1 MKIHVLLCSL
11 LLLALPH
18 FARAYETIKVK
29 NGGAI
34 SGRITFEG
42 TAPPN
47 PMLKPD
53 IEKDFCGTQIQADYV
68 LIGPNQGSKNGGSK
82 NRGLKNV
89 VILIEDIQR
98 GKAYKK
104 GQMVLYANKNC
115 MFAPHVATA
124 VLQQKLGITS
134 HDPILHNTHLYVS
147 NSSLRTLYN
156 VAVPL
161 QNRIH
166 RRTLR
171 KSGLITVKCDL
182 HDWMRGYIYV
192 GQNPYI
198 TVSAEDGQFSLK
210 DVPPGKYRLKLWH
223 ETLGE
228 VHRDVT
234 VSASKTSSLNHAY
247 KQ

>member
-18 FARAYETIKVK
+18 FARAYEAIKVK

-42 TAPPN
+42 AAPLN

-53 IEKDFCGTQIQADYV
+53 IEQDFCSDQIQADYV
-68 LIGPNQGSKNGGSK
+68 LVGP

-104 GQMVLYANKNC
+104 DQTVRYTNKNC
-115 MFAPHVATA
+115 MFVPHVATA

-134 HDPILHNTHLYVS
+134 NDPILHNTHLYYGSQLKSQS
-147 NSSLRTLYN
+147 NSNLRTLYN
-156 VAVPL
+156 VAVPM
-161 QNRIH
+161 QDRIH

-182 HDWMRGYIYV
+182 HEWMRGYIYV

-198 TVSAEDGQFSLK
+198 TVSAEDGQFTLK

-234 VSASKTSSLNHAY
+234 VSASKTSRLNHAY
-247 KQ
+247 QQ